1 MPGNNNTYRTIS
13 HWNHFRLSLIW
24 EGILV
29 GIFSGLIVV
38 FYRLS
43 LEKLAMIAATFY
55 TAVTQNYRLIPIWIA
70 ILVGIA
76 AIVTY
81 IVKREPMTKG
91 SGIPQV
97 EGVLLRQLKMN
108 WLKVILGKFFGG
120 CLAIGA
126 GLSLGREGPSI
137 QLGAV
142 TGEGICK
149 LLKRPKIELKYLLTG
164 GASAGLAAA
173 FSAPLAG
180 VMFAL
185 EEVHKNFAPLVLLT
199 AMSAALT
206 ADLITKK
213 FFGMKAILGFH
224 LVTDIPLNY
233 YLFLIFLG
241 VILGGTGALFNWTLL
256 KTQDL
261 YAAIKVPNFWKM
273 LIPFGIAGILRA
285 TAPQV
290 LGGGH
295 ELIMSLTDNS
305 FILKVT
311 VILLLLKFGFTMF
324 SYGSGAPGGIFLP
337 LLTVGALIGSIY
349 GNLVIGFFHLNPI
362 FSNNFIVLAMAGYFA
377 AVVRAPITGC
387 ILILEMTGSLNHL
400 LSLAIVSIIAY
411 IIADLLG
418 SKPIYESL
426 LIKILKNKGEDQFV
440 GEQANKVLLEVAVFM
455 DSTLDGKQIK
465 EIKWPPHCLLVG
477 IKRGNEELI
486 PKGDSTIYAGDYL
499 IILVDEV
506 RAAHTTKLL
515 SQMAGRVELEQD

>member
-1 MPGNNNTYRTIS
+1 MPDSNNTYRTIS
-13 HWNHFRLSLIW
+13 HWNRFRFSLVW

-29 GIFSGLIVV
+29 GFFSGLIVV
-38 FYRLS
+38 FYRLA
-43 LEKLAMIAATFY
+43 LEKLTMIAAVFY
-55 TAVTQNYRLIPIWIA
+55 TAVTQNYRLIPLWVA
-70 ILVGIA
+70 ILIGIA
-76 AIVTY
+76 AIVNF
-81 IVKREPMTKG
+81 IVKHEPMTKG

-97 EGVLLRQLKMN
+97 EGVLLRRLKMN
-108 WLKVILGKFFGG
+108 WWKVILGKFIGG

-149 LLKRPKIELKYLLTG
+149 LLKRPKIEMKYLLTG

-180 VMFAL
+180 VIFAL

-199 AMSAALT
+199 AMAGALT
-206 ADLITKK
+206 ADLVTKE
-213 FFGMKAILGFH
+213 FFGMKAVLDFH
-224 LVTDIPLNY
+224 LVTLIPLHH
-233 YLFLIFLG
+233 YLSLILLG
-241 VILGGTGALFNWTLL
+241 VILGGCGALFNLALL
-256 KTQDL
+256 KTQDF
-261 YAAIKVPNFWKM
+261 YSAIKVPTFWKM
-273 LIPFGIAGILRA
+273 LIPFAIAGVLRVV
-285 TAPQV
+285 APQV

-295 ELIMSLTDNS
+295 GLIMSLTDNT

-311 VILLLLKFGFTMF
+311 VILLLLKFWFTMF
-324 SYGSGAPGGIFLP
+324 SYGSGSPGGIFLP

-349 GNLVIGFFHLNPI
+349 GNLAVAFFHLNPI
-362 FSNNFIVLAMAGYFA
+362 FINNFIILAMAGYFA

-387 ILILEMTGSLNHL
+387 ILISEMTGSLNHL
-400 LSLAIVSIIAY
+400 LSLAIVSAIAY
-411 IIADLLG
+411 IVADLTG

-426 LIKILKNKGEDQFV
+426 LTKILKNKGQNEFV
-440 GEQANKVLLEVAVFM
+440 GDQANKVLLEIAVFM
-455 DSTLDGKQIK
+455 DSTLDGKRIK

-486 PKGDSTIYAGDYL
+486 PKGDSIIYTGDYL
-499 IILVDEV
+499 IVLVDEV

-515 SQMAGRVELEQD
+515 SKMAGRVKLRQD